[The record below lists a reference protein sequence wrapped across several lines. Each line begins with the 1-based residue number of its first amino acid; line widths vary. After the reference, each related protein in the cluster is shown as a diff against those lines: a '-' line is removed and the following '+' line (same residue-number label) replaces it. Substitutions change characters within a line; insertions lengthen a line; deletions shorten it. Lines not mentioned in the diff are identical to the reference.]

1 MNRTP
6 KLNRIL
12 AGLAIA
18 VMALLVAVR
27 PISMKAQVAGATLSG
42 LVTDPTGAP
51 IPGAELT
58 AINVET
64 GVKTPLKSDKD
75 GVYSMPNL
83 LPGNYKVSVT
93 AGGFSSKV
101 ATGITLT
108 VGATATLNVQLEV
121 GNVTETVDV
130 NATASGVELTSSQ
143 ISQVVSGNEM
153 RELPLNGRSW
163 TDLVTLEPGVSSIT
177 TQQALATG
185 GQTRANRGYGQEFS
199 IAGARPNQSNFRLD
213 GISVSDY
220 ANNGPGSA
228 IGGNLGVDA
237 IAEFEIISS
246 NYSAEYGKTS
256 GGVVNAISRPGTD
269 QFHGS
274 AYEFIRNSAVD
285 ARNYFD
291 PLSGVPEFRRNQF
304 GASVGG
310 FIRKDKTFFFGDFEG
325 IRQAQGVSTLIIVP
339 SAQARLGNL
348 CSAPTTG
355 TCTPSTVTVDPTVA
369 KFMPLFPTGTTPVA
383 SSNGDA
389 VSRNLA
395 TQQTVNENF
404 FTVRFDN
411 KFSDKD
417 SAFLSW
423 QFDRTPFTV
432 PDVFNDVI
440 NGDYTFRQFFIGEL
454 THTFTSN
461 VVSTL
466 RGGFNWEHQSGNTPN
481 GVTTPLAA
489 DKSLSANNAS
499 GPVGVAIGGGYTT
512 FLGGL
517 GLNNSVFD
525 KWRNYEL
532 FNDTSWVNGKH
543 NFKIGGEVEIMRDGH
558 VNNSN
563 QGKFAFATIR
573 DFLTNNPNN
582 FAGLLPGVNV
592 PEFDVSQTLFG
603 LYFQDDWK
611 MTRNLT
617 VNLGVRY
624 EPLTSV
630 NEKNNHWSMLRNI
643 TDTTAFVGN
652 PILGNNSLKNVSPRI
667 GIVWD
672 PFGKGKTSI
681 RSGFGMFDYLPLM
694 FLWNARQATLAPQT
708 LSAAVTSGLQG
719 TFTSGAVAKLNP
731 SAKTNEV
738 TDQNPH
744 RSYQA
749 QWNFSIQQQI
759 HNTWTATVGYVGSH
773 GDHLPVEE
781 ESVNLVLPTLIQ
793 NRWVTPINGNRIN
806 SAFSKITG
814 QYFNGKSI
822 YHGLLA
828 TLSGN
833 IGKSLTARSSFTY
846 SKVIDIGS
854 NVSFGDQ
861 FANANPSLPFFDL
874 GHLARGPADFNI
886 GKIFD
891 TTVLYSFPTA
901 KDLGGVGAVLVNGWQ
916 LGGILNVSDGS
927 PFTATY
933 GFNSDPLGSKS
944 TTPVAIPD
952 IAPNVPGCG
961 KGSHFVNPG
970 NAKNYIKQQCFV
982 VPQAPDMAFW
992 NTYCLKTNPAGGAAT
1007 FPNCFNMY
1015 GNAGRNNMQGPG
1027 FRSLDMAFYK
1037 QTKLG
1042 FLHREG
1048 ANLELRFEAFN
1059 ILNHTNFAPPMT
1071 SLGQA
1076 DAMNSVGVPNTAAGA
1091 LVSTGGSS
1099 RQLQAAVK
1107 ITF

>member
-1 MNRTP
+1 MNRMP
-6 KLNRIL
+6 KLNRIFTL
-12 AGLAIA
+12 LAIVAIAFFA
-18 VMALLVAVR
+18 VAHPSRM
-27 PISMKAQVAGATLSG
+27 IAQVAGATLSG

-51 IPGAELT
+51 IPEANLVAT
-58 AINVET
+58 NVDT
-64 GVKTPLKSDKD
+64 GVKTTIKSDKD
-75 GVYSMPNL
+75 GVYSVPNL
-83 LPGNYKVSVT
+83 LPGNYQVSVS
-93 AGGFSSKV
+93 AAGFSSKV

-130 NATASGVELTSSQ
+130 NTAASGVELTSSQ
-143 ISQVVSGNEM
+143 ISQVVSGLEM
-153 RELPLNGRSW
+153 RQLPLNGRSW

-185 GQTRANRGYGQEFS
+185 GQTRANRGFGQEFS

-213 GISVSDY
+213 GISINDY

-269 QFHGS
+269 QFHGNV
-274 AYEFIRNSAVD
+274 YEFIRNSAVD

-304 GASVGG
+304 GGSVGG
-310 FIRKDKTFFFGDFEG
+310 PIRKDKTFFFGDFEG
-325 IRQAQGVSTLIIVP
+325 IRQAQGVSTLLIVP
-339 SAQARLGNL
+339 SDQARLGHL
-348 CSAPTTG
+348 CSAPTG
-355 TCTPSTVTVDPTVA
+355 GSCTPSTVVVDPTVA
-369 KFMPLFPTGTTPVA
+369 KFLPLFPTGSTPVA

-389 VSRNLA
+389 VSLNLA
-395 TQQTVNENF
+395 TLQTVNENF

-417 SAFLSW
+417 SGFISW

-440 NGDYTFRQFFIGEL
+440 NGDYTFRQFFIGEI
-454 THTFTSN
+454 THTFSSN
-461 VVSTL
+461 LVSTL
-466 RGGFNWEHQSGNTPN
+466 RAGFNWEHESGNTPN
-481 GVTTPLAA
+481 GVNNPLAA
-489 DKSLSANNAS
+489 DTSLSATGTS
-499 GPVGVAIGGGYTT
+499 GPVGVAIGGGYTV

-532 FNDTSWVNGKH
+532 FNDTSWVFGKH

-563 QGKFAFATIR
+563 QGKFAFGSIH
-573 DFLTNNPNN
+573 DFLINNPSN

-592 PEFDVSQTLFG
+592 PEFDVAQSLFG
-603 LYFQDDWK
+603 LYLQDDWK
-611 MTRNLT
+611 MTRKLT

-630 NEKNNHWSMLRNI
+630 SEKNGNWSMLRNL
-643 TDTTAFVGN
+643 TDTTAFLGN
-652 PILGNNSLKNVSPRI
+652 PIVGNNSLRNFSPRV

-672 PFGKGKTSI
+672 PFGEGKTSI
-681 RSGFGMFDYLPLM
+681 RSGFGIFDYLPLM
-694 FLWNARQATLAPQT
+694 YLWNARQATLAPQT
-708 LSAAVTSGLQG
+708 LSAAVTSGIQG
-719 TFTSGAVAKLNP
+719 TFTSGAVAKLSP

-738 TDQNPH
+738 TDQQPG
-744 RSYQA
+744 RSYQM
-749 QWNFSIQQQI
+749 QWNFSVQQQI
-759 HNTWTATVGYVGSH
+759 HNTWTATLGYVGSH

-781 ESVNLVLPTLIQ
+781 ESVNLVLPSLIED
-793 NRWVTPINGNRIN
+793 RWVTPINGNRVN

-814 QYFNGKSI
+814 QYFNGKSM
-822 YHGLLA
+822 YNGLLA
-828 TLSGN
+828 TIVGN
-833 IGKSLTARSSFTY
+833 IGKTLTARSSFTY

-874 GHLARGPADFNI
+874 GHLARGPSDFNI
-886 GKIFD
+886 GKIFN
-891 TTVLYSFPTA
+891 VNALYSLPTA
-901 KDLGGVGAVLVNGWQ
+901 KDLHGVGGVMVNGWQ

-952 IAPNVPGCG
+952 INSSVPGCG
-961 KGSHFVNPG
+961 TGSRFVNSG
-970 NAKNYIKQQCFV
+970 NAKNYIREQCYE

-992 NTYCLKTNPAGGAAT
+992 NTYCVKTNTSGGPVT
-1007 FPNCFNMY
+1007 YPNCFNIY

-1027 FRSLDMAFYK
+1027 YRSLDMALYK
-1037 QTKLG
+1037 ETKLG
-1042 FLHREG
+1042 FREG

-1076 DAMNSVGVPNTAAGA
+1076 DALNAVGVPNNAAGS
-1091 LVSTGGSS
+1091 LVSTVGSS

-1107 ITF
+1107 FSF